1 MTSSS
6 SPGSLS
12 IGALSAAGVE
22 RKEKSHSFGTSR
34 SCAHRST
41 CARPRRLEKLGIAEG
56 VDATSAKRGKG
67 KASPAPP
74 EGGRGRTKTANRP
87 GPLLP
92 ARPERREPAPHKQE
106 IGRARG
112 PGGTGEEGKR
122 EVRGNGGRGKARG
135 RGNGGYLGS
144 EHHHR
149 RRTPYERRK
158 RRTRG
163 ESPDAYSQGEIGR
176 S

>member
-1 MTSSS
+1 MTSSP

-12 IGALSAAGVE
+12 IGALNAAGVE
-22 RKEKSHSFGTSR
+22 RKEKEPFVRNFAFMRSSKHLRPASSTRKAWDRRGRRRYFGEKGERGRVSCASRRWPRPDKNGESPRSSSTSTSR
-34 SCAHRST
+34 SKGADAAQTGDKEGARS
-41 CARPRRLEKLGIAEG
+41 
-56 VDATSAKRGKG
+56 
-67 KASPAPP
+67 
-74 EGGRGRTKTANRP
+74 
-87 GPLLP
+87 
-92 ARPERREPAPHKQE
+92 
-106 IGRARG
+106 
-112 PGGTGEEGKR
+112 GGTGEEGKR

-163 ESPDAYSQGEIGR
+163 ESPDAYSQGETGR